1 MQLSLSTLIL
11 LDLDS
16 LGIQHLI
23 VKILVMKIMNLLKF
37 KELAKIP

>member
-16 LGIQHLI
+16 LGIQQLI
-23 VKILVMKIMNLLKF
+23 VKILVMKIMNPLKF
-37 KELAKIP
+37 KELAKIT